1 MHESE
6 LSFLK
11 KNFNR
16 SRSEFEVA
24 VLNEAFSSF
33 FLLFRIMLF
42 IDCHVYSW
50 TNGGMPSVFGLRD
63 SSAKKKSERT
73 GLQ

>member
-24 VLNEAFSSF
+24 VLNEVFSSSLCF
-33 FLLFRIMLF
+33 FRLKTSI
-42 IDCHVYSW
+42 I
-50 TNGGMPSVFGLRD
+50 
-63 SSAKKKSERT
+63 
-73 GLQ
+73 LQIYT